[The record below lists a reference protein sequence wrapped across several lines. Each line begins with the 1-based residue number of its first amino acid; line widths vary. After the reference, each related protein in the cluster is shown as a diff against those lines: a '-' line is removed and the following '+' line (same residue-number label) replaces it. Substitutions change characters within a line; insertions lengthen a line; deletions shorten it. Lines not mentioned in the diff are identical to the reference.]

1 MIKED
6 RIREQ
11 KDRFCSLFRIYGN
24 RLTETIHRRRE
35 YFYLEDYSLSE
46 ISQIEKVSRNAVFLS
61 LSQGKKELENRE
73 EKLGFLSKLDR
84 IRDGLEEL
92 KEAKDSEKKEE
103 LISKI
108 EGEID
113 YGI

>member
-1 MIKED
+1 MVKEE

-24 RLTETIHRRRE
+24 RLTETIYRRRE
-35 YFYLEDYSLSE
+35 YFYLDDYSLSE

-61 LSQGKKELENRE
+61 LNQGKKELENRE
-73 EKLGFLSKLDR
+73 EKLGFLTKLDR
-84 IRDGLEEL
+84 IRNGLEEL
-92 KEAKDSEKKEE
+92 KKVTDGKKKEE
-103 LISKI
+103 VISKI